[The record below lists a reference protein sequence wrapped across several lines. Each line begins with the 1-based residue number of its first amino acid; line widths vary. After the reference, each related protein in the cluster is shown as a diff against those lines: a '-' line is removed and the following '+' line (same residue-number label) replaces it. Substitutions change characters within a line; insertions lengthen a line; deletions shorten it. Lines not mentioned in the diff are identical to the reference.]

1 MGYIQVTARELRSR
15 AESLKNLNGQ
25 FQTKASELTEKETAL
40 CNMWEGAARDAFHQA
55 YTKDR
60 QQMDAF
66 HQLIN
71 QYVQAL
77 LEIAARYEQAEAR
90 NRELAAARNY

>member
-1 MGYIQVTARELRSR
+1 MGYIQVTARELRNR
-15 AESLKNLNGQ
+15 AENLQNLNGQ

-55 YTKDR
+55 YVRDK

-77 LEIAARYEQAEAR
+77 LEIATRYEQAEAR
-90 NRELAAARNY
+90 NSELAAARNY